1 MEYATKNLENDH
13 VSILKLIE
21 VMETMTTMIPVIEDL
36 EEVVDL
42 IRNFAD
48 GLHHAKEESLLFP
61 LMGERGFSMTQ
72 GPIAVMLNDHI
83 QGRNYVKGMAENI
96 SLLND
101 GDTSAIK
108 AIYENMLGYGELL
121 TNHIAKENNILFR
134 MADNTLFTE
143 DHHSLLRQFG
153 EIESQVKST
162 NTKGDYLARIEK
174 LAEKYLE
181 GFSKRKKQGE
191 SETSD

>member
-13 VSILKLIE
+13 VSILKLID
-21 VMETMTTMIPVIEDL
+21 VMETMTNMIPVIEDL

-48 GLHHAKEESLLFP
+48 GFHHAKEESLLFP
-61 LMGERGFSMTQ
+61 LMAERGFSMTQ
-72 GPIAVMLNDHI
+72 GPIAVMLSDHV
-83 QGRNYVKGMAENI
+83 QGRNFVKGMAENMG
-96 SLLND
+96 LLKS
-101 GDTSAIK
+101 GDSSATK

-134 MADNTLFTE
+134 MADNALSTA
-143 DHHSLLRQFG
+143 DHQSLLSQFK
-153 EIESQVKST
+153 EIENKITSNIS
-162 NTKGDYLARIEK
+162 KGDYMARIEN

-181 GFSKRKKQGE
+181 GLR
-191 SETSD
+191 